1 MCNLIR
7 KLIGNTTLPLGL
19 LTQKTTQILLLSLL
33 SFFVAMLLTPIYTHF
48 AYKYKW
54 WKLPRSHSVTG
65 EALEVIAKL
74 RIKRTVP
81 LMAGLVIIFAVV
93 IVTVVFNLSRAQTWL
108 PLAGLIGGGIV
119 GLIDDIINVRGKGGN
134 VAGLRAPIKFA
145 LITSVAIVS
154 ALFFY
159 YKLGYTTVRFPYI
172 GDVFFGWTMIPLFIL
187 TVVSTGNAVN
197 ITDGMDGLAGGL
209 LTAAYSAFGV
219 IAALQ
224 GNFGIAIFCFTVVG
238 ALLSYLWFNIPP
250 ARFFMGDIGSFG
262 LGTALGVVAMLTD
275 TLFLL
280 PLICLVFVAE
290 AGSTLIQMFSKKMF
304 HRKLFIASP
313 LHHHLEAKGW
323 PKTKVTMRLWV
334 IGQVCGAIGIVL
346 ALRGGYIH

>member
-1 MCNLIR
+1 M
-7 KLIGNTTLPLGL
+7 TLDL
-19 LTQKTTQILLLSLL
+19 LTQKTTDILLLSLL
-33 SFFVAMLLTPIYTHF
+33 SFFLAMLLTPVYTHF

-65 EALEVIAKL
+65 ETLEVIAKL

-81 LMAGLVIIFAVV
+81 LMAGLVTLAAVTA
-93 IVTVVFNLSRAQTWL
+93 VTLIFNLNRAQTWL

-134 VAGLRAPIKFA
+134 FAGLRPQIKFA
-145 LITSVAIVS
+145 LITSVALIS
-154 ALFFY
+154 ALFSY
-159 YKLGYTTVRFPYI
+159 YKLGYTTVKFPYI
-172 GDVFFGWTMIPLFIL
+172 GDVFFGWTIIPLFVL
-187 TVVSTGNAVN
+187 AVVSTGNAVN

-209 LTAAYSAFGV
+209 LTTAYSSFGV
-219 IAALQ
+219 IATLQ
-224 GNFGIAIFCFTVVG
+224 GNFGIAIFCFSVVG

-250 ARFFMGDIGSFG
+250 ARFFMGDVGSFA

-280 PLICLVFVAE
+280 PIIGAVFVME
-290 AGSTLIQMFSKKMF
+290 AGSVIINVTSKKLRHGKKVF
-304 HRKLFIASP
+304 LSSP
-313 LHHHLEAKGW
+313 IHHHFEAKGW

-334 IGQVCGAIGIVL
+334 IGQVCGAIGVVL
-346 ALRGGYIH
+346 ALRGGYIHH